1 MSTAEAA
8 KELGTII
15 IVQALCLAVS
25 LGLLLLLAVIYDA
38 AYRSMSWFSNPW
50 LLFGIYICPM
60 FFCLG
65 IGPSLY
71 IMYRKKV
78 EKYRLQ
84 CKSLNLTRV
93 IMTFTAFDTSHILYT
108 NVLAF
113 TVHLLNTYDF
123 DLNGARRSFIIYFDV

>member
-1 MSTAEAA
+1 MFLLHLIEISTVDAA

-15 IVQALCLAVS
+15 IIQALSLAVS

-38 AYRSMSWFSNPW
+38 AYRSMSWFTSQW

-65 IGPSLY
+65 LGPSLY

-78 EKYRLQ
+78 
-84 CKSLNLTRV
+84 V
-93 IMTFTAFDTSHILYT
+93 FILLSKHES
-108 NVLAF
+108 N
-113 TVHLLNTYDF
+113 
-123 DLNGARRSFIIYFDV
+123 S